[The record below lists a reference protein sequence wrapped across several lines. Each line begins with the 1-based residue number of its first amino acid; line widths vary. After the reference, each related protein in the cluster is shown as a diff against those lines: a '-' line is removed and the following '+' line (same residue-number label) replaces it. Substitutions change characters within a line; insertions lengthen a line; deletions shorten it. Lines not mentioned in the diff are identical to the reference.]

1 MLMSIRSIQNTKHYS
16 LIGKD
21 DVAEL
26 WSKTRKGGR
35 PKSGR
40 RAIKRAERHN
50 VRKEITNQR
59 DES

>member
-21 DVAEL
+21 DAAEL
-26 WSKTRKGGR
+26 WSKTKKGGR
-35 PKSGR
+35 LKSGR

-50 VRKEITNQR
+50 VRKEIIRERET
-59 DES
+59 S